1 MTFRH
6 LKIFIEVARCGTM
19 REAARQLYISQPSV
33 SQAIR
38 ELEEHY
44 NVTLF
49 DRLSNRIYITEPGKL
64 LLSYA
69 NQITQLCDNM
79 ESAMKNSLSCPK
91 LRVGGSVTVGTV
103 TLVDI
108 IKKIHTH
115 NPDIDIRVTIDNTT
129 AIEQKVISSEL
140 DLAIVEGS
148 LTNEDIVSKIVCRDE
163 LLMAVGKTH
172 PFYSLEKVTLDML
185 ESQPLISREQGSADR
200 NQFEQLM
207 NENNIHMKKKW
218 CCTNTEAIKNA
229 VINGLGIAII
239 SRKLIS
245 EELRTGVI
253 KAITVDNVNVKR
265 EFRLIYHKNKLISPQ
280 MKLFMDFALGSE
292 GCQ

>member
-1 MTFRH
+1 MTIRH

-19 REAARQLYISQPSV
+19 RQAARQLYISQPSV

-38 ELEEHY
+38 ELEEYY
-44 NVTLF
+44 NTTLF
-49 DRLSNRIYITEPGKL
+49 DRLSNRIYINENGRL

-69 NQITQLCDNM
+69 TQIDGLFTDLD
-79 ESAMKNSLSCPK
+79 SAMKSAIMFPK

-103 TLVDI
+103 TLVEL
-108 IKKIHTH
+108 IKQMQQQ
-115 NPDIDIRVTIDNTT
+115 NPDVDVRVTIDNTT
-129 AIEQKVISSEL
+129 SIEQKIISSEL

-148 LTNEDIVSKIVCRDE
+148 VINEDILSKIVCSDE
-163 LLMAVGKTH
+163 IIMAVGKSH
-172 PFYSLEKVTLDML
+172 PFYDIDNVTLDMF
-185 ESQPLISREQGSADR
+185 EGQPLISREQGSADR

-207 NENNIHMKKKW
+207 IEHNVHMQKKW
-218 CCTNTEAIKNA
+218 SCTNTEAIKNA

-245 EELRTGVI
+245 DELKSGEI
-253 KAITVDNVNVKR
+253 KAISIDNVKVNR

-280 MKLFMDFALGSE
+280 MKLFMDIALNNYE
-292 GCQ
+292 